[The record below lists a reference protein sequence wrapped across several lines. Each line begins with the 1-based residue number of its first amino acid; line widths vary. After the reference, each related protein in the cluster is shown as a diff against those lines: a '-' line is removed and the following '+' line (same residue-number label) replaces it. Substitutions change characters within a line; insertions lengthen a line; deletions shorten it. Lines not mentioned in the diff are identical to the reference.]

1 MIHPVEVHILV
12 GPAFKCDEAKTCE
25 DKGRSSVQTLHVSQ

>member
-12 GPAFKCDEAKTCE
+12 GLDLLCDEAKTCE
-25 DKGRSSVQTLHVSQ
+25 DNGRSSVQTLHVSQ